1 MVAVGIEYDRYQESL
16 SRSCDP
22 VTVERALIVGSL
34 GRSRCRLPLRP
45 LGRLQSLYF
54 AVGLGPETPCKL
66 TAAPEAIPLSPRLFR
81 EVRYERHSPD
91 DVYTQPCRARDG
103 L

>member
-1 MVAVGIEYDRYQESL
+1 LSSKSMVLFARLVAVGIEYDRYQGKAYPGPAIPL
-16 SRSCDP
+16 P
-22 VTVERALIVGSL
+22 VERALIVGWL

-45 LGRLQSLYF
+45 LGRLESLYF

-66 TAAPEAIPLSPRLFR
+66 TAAPEAIPLSPRFFPG
-81 EVRYERHSPD
+81 SPLR
-91 DVYTQPCRARDG
+91 TALP